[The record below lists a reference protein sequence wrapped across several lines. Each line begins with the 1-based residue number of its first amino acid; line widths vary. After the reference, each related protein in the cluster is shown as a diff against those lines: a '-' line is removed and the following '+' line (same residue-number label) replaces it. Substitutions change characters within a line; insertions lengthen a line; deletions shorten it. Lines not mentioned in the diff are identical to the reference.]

1 MQKPMANI
9 YNKKMHQVFLLK
21 VKVTK
26 YINPKNDGMEK
37 KMCKD

>member
-1 MQKPMANI
+1 MQRPMADI
-9 YNKKMHQVFLLK
+9 YEKEKHQVFLLK

-37 KMCKD
+37 RICKD